1 LYLKAESNLYLLLN
15 PKELP
20 MDIAA
25 LTALLAP
32 FLPSLMKLGNKAAE
46 AAAGK
51 LGEDAWNKAKAV
63 WEKLHPKVE
72 AKEAALEAATD
83 VAAAP
88 EDEDSLASLRK
99 QLKKILDNDPTLAQ
113 EIAQLMQEDAA
124 TGSSGTAFQQNVT
137 GNQNKT
143 VGQMQGSGK
152 FAGNVDG
159 NVTM

>member
-1 LYLKAESNLYLLLN
+1 
-15 PKELP
+15 
-20 MDIAA
+20 MDIAV
-25 LTALLAP
+25 LTAFLAP
-32 FLPSLMKLGNKAAE
+32 FLPYLMNLGNKAVE
-46 AAAGK
+46 GAAQK
-51 LGEDAWNKAKAV
+51 SGEDAWDKAKTI
-63 WEKLHPKVE
+63 WKKLQPKVE

-83 VAAAP
+83 VAAEP
-88 EDEDSLASLRK
+88 EDEDSVASLRR
-99 QLKKILDNDPTLAQ
+99 QLKKILDNEPALAQ
-113 EIAQLMQEDAA
+113 EIAQLMQGDAA